1 MSELKNETKKEKEIK
16 IKKKKKTE
24 NLNKIIKYKGQ
35 QKIRITKMK

>member
-16 IKKKKKTE
+16 IKKKKTQ